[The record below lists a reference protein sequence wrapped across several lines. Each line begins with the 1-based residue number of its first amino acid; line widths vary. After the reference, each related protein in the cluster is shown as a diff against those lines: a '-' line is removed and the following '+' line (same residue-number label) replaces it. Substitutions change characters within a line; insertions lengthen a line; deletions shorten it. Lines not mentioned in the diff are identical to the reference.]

1 METWI
6 FDTLSRFDLANFIAI
21 CVVLW
26 IGYIRICKKMDLR
39 FEKVDQRFEKV
50 DQRFEKVDQ
59 RFDKIEGEL
68 VKIREKVAELDKD
81 VYGIN
86 ITLRSKECCILHH
99 GEQRKAE

>member
-1 METWI
+1 METWV
-6 FDTLSRFDLANFIAI
+6 FDTLARFDLANFIAI
-21 CVVLW
+21 CVVLL
-26 IGYIRICKKMDLR
+26 IGYIRICKKMDGR
-39 FEKVDQRFEKV
+39 FEKVDQK
-50 DQRFEKVDQ
+50 FEKVDQ